1 MDCISRT
8 GTRAVLGCSV
18 STKLLLGLY
27 HISRTDTGA
36 VINEQYRISRVGNV
50 TVVDCRVS
58 VGLVLGQYM
67 TVGYQ

>member
-8 GTRAVLGCSV
+8 GSRAVLGCSV
-18 STKLLLGLY
+18 STEFLLGL
-27 HISRTDTGA
+27 
-36 VINEQYRISRVGNV
+36 YRISRVSSGA
-50 TVVDCRVS
+50 VVDCRVS